1 MSVSRIRPRY
11 VVTLPKSMRKRRNVK
26 VGDNL
31 VWIPVS
37 DKEFLTVVLPADRYQ
52 VLADLM
58 GEVDLSPEAKLAA
71 QMSYFSNAGKKVT
84 R

>member
-1 MSVSRIRPRY
+1 MSLSRIRSRY
-11 VVTLPKSMRKRRNVK
+11 VVTLPKSVRKGRNVK

-37 DKEFLTVVLPADRYQ
+37 ENEFLAVVLPADRYQ

-58 GEVDLSPEAKLAA
+58 GDVNLSPEARLAA
-71 QMSYFSNAGKKVT
+71 QTSYFAYAGKKVT